1 MTEELLGRGDPV
13 IRRLQQAFA
22 DEEPTTDLAAI
33 MHRAANY
40 QAGQPSGTDDPPPP
54 GHGLTQTDLVAA
66 RRREPAAVTRLYS
79 AYAPALFR
87 FFMASVGDRHL
98 AEELTGTAFVSAIE
112 ALPRFHGPVEAL
124 GGWLFQ
130 IARHDLYDH
139 RRRQARSRVEPLDEN
154 PGEAAAAAASAS
166 GVLGQES
173 GTETGFWSDQV
184 THPALNRLSPR
195 EREILGLL
203 AKGWSNRRIAE
214 ECLLSLHTVRTHVQN
229 ILQKLEMH
237 SKLEAASFALEQGW
251 TSGSE
256 GLEAVATGEL
266 EGTQLVAA
274 LQQLSPEQREV
285 LMLHMIGGLTV
296 PEVAT
301 ALGKTVGAVKALR
314 HRGLAS
320 LTRGLGLR
328 SPDQSQE
335 RPSPLDP
342 DHLASHEKYQR

>member
-40 QAGQPSGTDDPPPP
+40 QAGQPSGTDGPPPP
-54 GHGLTQTDLVAA
+54 GHGLTQADLVAA
-66 RRREPAAVTRLYS
+66 RRREPAAVTRVYS

-87 FFMASVGDRHL
+87 FFMASVGDRRL
-98 AEELTGTAFVSAIE
+98 AEDLTGAAFVSAIE
-112 ALPRFHGPVEAL
+112 GLPRFHGPVEAL

-139 RRRQARSRVEPLDEN
+139 RRRQARSRIQPFDDNLS
-154 PGEAAAAAASAS
+154 EAAVTASAP
-166 GVLGQES
+166 GVLSQES
-173 GTETGFWSDQV
+173 ATETEFWSDQV

-195 EREILGLL
+195 EREILSLL

-214 ECLLSLHTVRTHVQN
+214 ERSLSLNTVRTHVQN
-229 ILQKLEMH
+229 VLVKLGVH
-237 SKLEAASFALEQGW
+237 SKLEAVAFALEQGW
-251 TSGSE
+251 TSAPE
-256 GLEAVATGEL
+256 DLEAVAKGDR

-274 LQQLSPEQREV
+274 LQQLPPEQREV
-285 LMLHMIGGLTV
+285 LVLQMVAGLTL

-314 HRGLAS
+314 HRGQAS
-320 LTRGLGLR
+320 LARVLGLQ
-328 SPDQSQE
+328 SLDQSQE
-335 RPSPLDP
+335 RPSPFDP
-342 DHLASHEKYQR
+342 DYLASHEKYQR